1 MNAAVALAAADGP
14 EEGHPLV
21 REAHRVLGPA
31 SAAALDRPAHHES
44 YEGYLREGRDLL
56 DALLATVYPLA
67 LEDRTVSGEFLAHFM
82 ALLLNDGRG
91 RLSTRLRSIYGP
103 EDLVQSVVADLFP
116 RMGDLEFRS
125 RGEYLRLLMMRLAWK
140 GRRRGRTP
148 QAALDGVAIAE
159 ARPEHVPGRSQE
171 PLTPLSE
178 MVNEEDE
185 QYVVLALAALE
196 PEDQDLLRWSM
207 EGWTRARMAEVLECS
222 VPTLRKRLERA
233 RQRLRWEIR
242 RLQGEG
248 DDRDE
253 P

>member
-1 MNAAVALAAADGP
+1 MSGAIALGAADGP

-21 REAHRVLGPA
+21 REARRVLGPA
-31 SAAALDRPAHHES
+31 SSAALDGPAYHES
-44 YEGYLREGRDLL
+44 YEGYLREGRDPL

-67 LEDRTVSGEFLAHFM
+67 LEDRTIAGEFLAHFM

-116 RMGDLEFRS
+116 RMGDLDFRS

-148 QAALDGVAIAE
+148 QAALDGAAIAE
-159 ARPEHVPGRSQE
+159 AHPGQVPGRPME
-171 PLTPLSE
+171 PLTPLSG

-185 QYVVLALAALE
+185 QYVVLAIAALP
-196 PEDQDLLRWSM
+196 PEDQQLLRWSM
-207 EGWTRARMAEVLECS
+207 ERWTRVRMADALKCS

-233 RQRLRWEIR
+233 RQRLSREIR
-242 RLQGEG
+242 RLRGQV
-248 DDRDE
+248 DDGDE